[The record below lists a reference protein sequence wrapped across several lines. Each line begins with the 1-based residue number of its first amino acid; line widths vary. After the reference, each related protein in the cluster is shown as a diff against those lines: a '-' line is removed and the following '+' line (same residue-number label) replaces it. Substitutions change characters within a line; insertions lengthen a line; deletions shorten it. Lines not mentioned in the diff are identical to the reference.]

1 MVTIANADED
11 AEKLD
16 LSYVAHGNGEWQSF
30 AVSYRTK
37 HMITMQSSICIP
49 GRLCQRNE
57 DLSSYKNL
65 YRNVHSRCICN
76 SPKLEIV

>member
-1 MVTIANADED
+1 MVTTANAGED

-16 LSYVAHGNGEWQSF
+16 LSYMVRGNGEWQSL
-30 AVSYRTK
+30 AVSHKTK

-57 DLSSYKNL
+57 DLSSHKNL
-65 YRNVHSRCICN
+65 YMSVYSSIFQN
-76 SPKLEIV
+76 S